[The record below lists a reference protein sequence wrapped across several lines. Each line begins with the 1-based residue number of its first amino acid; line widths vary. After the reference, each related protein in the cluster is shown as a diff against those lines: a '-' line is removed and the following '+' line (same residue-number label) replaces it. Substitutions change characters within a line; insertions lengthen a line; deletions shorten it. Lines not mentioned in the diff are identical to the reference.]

1 LNYDLNR
8 GGALLGYVTAIW
20 ESMKTVFLSG
30 KMPDKHRKIT
40 IDKRWILATAGAE
53 SIFILLKVPE
63 MDVLILQMEHVG
75 NENEL
80 S

>member
-1 LNYDLNR
+1 M
-8 GGALLGYVTAIW
+8 GYVTAIW
-20 ESMKTVFLSG
+20 ELIKTVFLSG

-53 SIFILLKVPE
+53 SILILLKVPE
-63 MDVLILQMEHVG
+63 RDVLTLQMEQVG
-75 NENEL
+75 SENEL